1 YESISK
7 EIELIQSRTNND
19 AFTPGLL
26 ELEQKLRD
34 LEQDKTLERAESL
47 FATTP
52 IASTNDFSAVSVN
65 VKATDF
71 EFNNNNNPMLL
82 SLAVVF
88 GGVIGA
94 FYVLISNAI
103 RKRKEQ
109 LGEA

>member
-1 YESISK
+1 
-7 EIELIQSRTNND
+7 
-19 AFTPGLL
+19 
-26 ELEQKLRD
+26 LEQKLRD
-34 LEQDKTLERAESL
+34 LEQDKTLERVESL

-52 IASTNDFSAVSVN
+52 IASTNNFSAVSVN
-65 VKATDF
+65 VKTTDF
-71 EFNNNNNPMLL
+71 EFNNNPMMVFPLP
-82 SLAVVF
+82 LAVVI